1 MFSCEY
7 CEVFKNNFSYR
18 TPAVAAS
25 VTQKVQA
32 RYFEQL
38 IRIYFFSF
46 FLYLKLL
53 FNRADKYRKIML
65 IFIKKEHFQKDTS
78 RHMYNLY
85 KKINCIINIWYQGLR
100 SSHPAVF
107 CKKGVLRYFTKFT
120 GKHLCQ
126 SLYFN
131 KVAGMRP
138 AALLNKRFWLMC
150 FPVNFCEIS
159 KNTFFIEH
167 LWWLLKVSLNLKW
180 FSKNCTILHVLLHL
194 RVLTYCSSLS
204 KPSL

>member
-1 MFSCEY
+1 MFFKISVLNDFAIFSGKHLCWSFFLTKLQALKY
-7 CEVFKNNFSYR
+7 RCFLANIFKNNFSYR
-18 TPAVAAS
+18 TPPVAAS

-65 IFIKKEHFQKDTS
+65 IFIKKEHFHKDTS
-78 RHMYNLY
+78 RQMYNLY
-85 KKINCIINIWYQGLR
+85 EKINCIINIWYQGLR

-107 CKKGVLRYFTKFT
+107 CKKGVLRNFTKFT

-131 KVAGMRP
+131 KVAGLRP
-138 AALLNKRFWLMC
+138 AAALLNKKFWLRC
-150 FPVNFCEIS
+150 FPVNFV
-159 KNTFFIEH
+159 KF
-167 LWWLLKVSLNLKW
+167 
-180 FSKNCTILHVLLHL
+180 L
-194 RVLTYCSSLS
+194 RTPFL
-204 KPSL
+204 